1 MHVLVQIVKQLVR
14 LCSYV
19 FRFEK
24 NLNYV
29 SKSLTCAF
37 NSVLELVNSCVSG
50 KISRIVPGYVR
61 TIFDRGHLQ
70 YRLFGRCCATTEH
83 LNELY
88 LRDRHPP
95 SLWEEYTFR
104 SRVGTND
111 VRNVRKWLGESEQGL
126 LIGDFLCLQQS
137 NGPNFRAVR
146 LFSACERSTR
156 KQAGKSRTG
165 WFLVGVPATFHVH
178 PH

>member
-1 MHVLVQIVKQLVR
+1 VLQQFFLQKEKLNSDVVFVMHVLVQIVKQLVR

-61 TIFDRGHLQ
+61 TIFDRGHL
-70 YRLFGRCCATTEH
+70 
-83 LNELY
+83 
-88 LRDRHPP
+88 
-95 SLWEEYTFR
+95 
-104 SRVGTND
+104 
-111 VRNVRKWLGESEQGL
+111 
-126 LIGDFLCLQQS
+126 
-137 NGPNFRAVR
+137 
-146 LFSACERSTR
+146 
-156 KQAGKSRTG
+156 
-165 WFLVGVPATFHVH
+165 
-178 PH
+178 